1 MLLSLTITP
10 MCGSG
15 ENNRFSVVV
24 LVDKKSLPDQR
35 QNSDLMRLN
44 RKLKTTGVGIFHQ
57 RRPAGVGVT
66 FF

>member
-10 MCGSG
+10 MCGAG
-15 ENNRFSVVV
+15 ENNRLSVVV
-24 LVDKKSLPDQR
+24 LVDKNSLPDQR

-44 RKLKTTGVGIFHQ
+44 RKLKTTGMGVFHQ
-57 RRPAGVGVT
+57 RRPARIGVA